1 MRRSLHMRNLM
12 VGMFLLLLSAP
23 LRAQDVAS
31 ITGVVTDPTGAVI
44 PGVTI
49 SLENPQ
55 TGAVYTAVS
64 NGEGSYTFN
73 EVRPGPGYKIKFTRA
88 GFQPLVISD
97 MYLNVDATRT
107 QNARL
112 SIRGDQQTVQV

>member
-12 VGMFLLLLSAP
+12 AEMCPLLFVLLLSAP

-55 TGAVYTAVS
+55 TGATYTTVS
-64 NGEGSYTFN
+64 NGERSYAFT
-73 EVRPGPGYKIKFTRA
+73 EVRPGPGYKIKFTRE

-97 MYLNVDATRT
+97 MYMNVDATRT
-107 QNARL
+107 
-112 SIRGDQQTVQV
+112 